1 MLNFNFSEK
10 GLGLVS
16 PSYFVNDIWR
26 KMSLMLYSNNC
37 QNFITWLLLLL
48 EILSNMCIAIVCW
61 PGCDVMDFE
70 INFIFVMKI
79 FFLHDQKVMTKLK
92 YLENENSFKGE
103 IKSFF
108 IILQGEIPS
117 ITKLATT
124 AALSTKINEA
134 KNKIPNITNLGTTI
148 DFTPVENKIP
158 IVRNLVKKIDYNTKM
173 SEIKKKKKILIMI
186 MINILLLRNS
196 QSWHQQILLQD

>member
-1 MLNFNFSEK
+1 
-10 GLGLVS
+10 
-16 PSYFVNDIWR
+16 
-26 KMSLMLYSNNC
+26 
-37 QNFITWLLLLL
+37 
-48 EILSNMCIAIVCW
+48 
-61 PGCDVMDFE
+61 
-70 INFIFVMKI
+70 
-79 FFLHDQKVMTKLK
+79 MTKLK

-148 DFTPVENKIP
+148 DFTPVEKKIP
-158 IVRNLVKKIDYNTKM
+158 IVRNLVKKNYYNTKM
-173 SEIKKKKKILIMI
+173 SEIKKKKNTNHDHDKYITTPEFTKLTSA
-186 MINILLLRNS
+186 NFAARLAQAN
-196 QSWHQQILLQD
+196 

>member
-1 MLNFNFSEK
+1 
-10 GLGLVS
+10 
-16 PSYFVNDIWR
+16 
-26 KMSLMLYSNNC
+26 
-37 QNFITWLLLLL
+37 
-48 EILSNMCIAIVCW
+48 
-61 PGCDVMDFE
+61 
-70 INFIFVMKI
+70 MKI

-173 SEIKKKKKILIMI
+173 SEIKKKKNTNHDHDKYITTPEFTKLTSANFAARLAQANWESKVISLIL
-186 MINILLLRNS
+186 
-196 QSWHQQILLQD
+196 

>member
-1 MLNFNFSEK
+1 
-10 GLGLVS
+10 
-16 PSYFVNDIWR
+16 
-26 KMSLMLYSNNC
+26 
-37 QNFITWLLLLL
+37 
-48 EILSNMCIAIVCW
+48 
-61 PGCDVMDFE
+61 MDFE

-173 SEIKKKKKILIMI
+173 SEIKKKKKILIMN

-196 QSWHQQILLQD
+196 QR

>member
-1 MLNFNFSEK
+1 
-10 GLGLVS
+10 
-16 PSYFVNDIWR
+16 
-26 KMSLMLYSNNC
+26 
-37 QNFITWLLLLL
+37 
-48 EILSNMCIAIVCW
+48 
-61 PGCDVMDFE
+61 MDFE

-148 DFTPVENKIP
+148 DFTPVENEIP

-173 SEIKKKKKILIMI
+173 SEIKKKKKKY
-186 MINILLLRNS
+186 
-196 QSWHQQILLQD
+196 